1 MGGAHPGGYESRWSI
16 EEYFRVLKTGTRIED
31 RRLDDA
37 DDFRKCLA
45 FDAITA
51 WRVFELERAA
61 RERPARPAADVMD
74 RDEIFMLY
82 IELYRLGVIRV
93 RAPPDYIPD
102 LETFALDPGRYVG
115 FIPSRRQPMPGTETL
130 WSGMHYLMIATTTY
144 RG

>member
-1 MGGAHPGGYESRWSI
+1 M
-16 EEYFRVLKTGTRIED
+16 
-31 RRLDDA
+31 
-37 DDFRKCLA
+37 RKCLT

-61 RERPARPAADVMD
+61 RERPDRLAADVMD

-102 LETFALDPGRYVG
+102 PETFAVDLDRYVG
-115 FIPSRRQPMPGTETL
+115 FIPSRRQPTPGTEKL
-130 WSGMHYLMIATTTY
+130 WSGMHYLMIATTT
-144 RG
+144 